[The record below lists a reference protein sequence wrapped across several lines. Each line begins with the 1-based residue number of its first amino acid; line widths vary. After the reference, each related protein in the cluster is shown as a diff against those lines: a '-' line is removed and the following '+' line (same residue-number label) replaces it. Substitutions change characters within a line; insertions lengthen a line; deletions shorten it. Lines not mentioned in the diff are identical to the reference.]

1 MTSNAGHISST
12 HAAPRHACCGTA
24 GDVDVR
30 LSRPAERDAILR
42 FIEET
47 GFNPRAP
54 QTWDGLGMLAMTA
67 WNGSRLVGAIPLEP
81 RWWQLR
87 PGWVV
92 STVHQTTVGVLPEF
106 QGRGIGSLMQ
116 DAICA
121 HQPPLAAIATV
132 FREDETSLAYRWY
145 LRNGFEPA
153 TRVSAWLL
161 DQPRHTRLSTE
172 IEVLDPGDPAIDW
185 TAIDALWRSACVDR
199 YGGFV
204 CRERRPLRDWLH
216 VHPYRNRY
224 SFHVLLVRDAGNLVA
239 YAVLGIGQLHSKTTR
254 VEIMEHATRK
264 ESPDLVDEL
273 CRATL
278 AFTRAHDYR
287 PVRWALAA
295 GDPDAIIAR
304 RHGFERDWEFDLLWR
319 PLPSCAVTLPD
330 VMERTRLWR
339 YHSLDYA

>member
-1 MTSNAGHISST
+1 MTTNAGDTSST
-12 HAAPRHACCGTA
+12 DTAPRHACCAPA

-42 FIEET
+42 FIEEM
-47 GFNPRAP
+47 GFNPRDP
-54 QTWDGLGMLAMTA
+54 RTWDGLGMLAMTA

-81 RWWQLR
+81 RWWQLG
-87 PGWVV
+87 PGCVV
-92 STVHQTTVGVLPEF
+92 SAVHQTTVGVLPEYRG
-106 QGRGIGSLMQ
+106 QGIGSLMQ

-121 HQPPLAAIATV
+121 HQPPLAAIVTV
-132 FREDETSLAYRWY
+132 FREDETSPAYRWY

-161 DQPRHTRLSTE
+161 DKPGHTSLSAQ

-185 TAIDALWRSACVDR
+185 TAIDQLWRSECADR

-204 CRERRPLRDWLH
+204 CRKRRPLRDWLH

-224 SFHVLLVRDAGNLVA
+224 SFQVLLLRDAGNLVA
-239 YAVLGIGQLHSKTTR
+239 YAVLGIGQLHSRTTR
-254 VEIMEHATRK
+254 VEIMEHATR
-264 ESPDLVDEL
+264 EGSENLMGEL
-273 CRATL
+273 CRATV
-278 AFTRAHDYR
+278 AFATQHGYR

-295 GDPDAIIAR
+295 SDPDAIIAR
-304 RHGFERDWEFDLLWR
+304 RHGFGRKWEFDLLWR
-319 PLPSCAVTLPD
+319 TLPACEATLPD
-330 VMERTRLWR
+330 VTERIRLWR